1 MSYIAR
7 KLSKVLLSLLC
18 FFCTVVIF
26 CFPIHAETIK
36 VGGTGNALGTMTL
49 IANAYNK
56 LNPNIQVT
64 VLPSIGSSGG
74 IKAIP
79 SGAID
84 IGLSSRPLKESESKM
99 GIQAIEYAR
108 TPTVIAVSNLSTIDD
123 ISIHQLIDI
132 YTGKLLNW
140 PDGMLIRPILRQ
152 PGDDNTM
159 QLKVLSPA
167 LKKAVEIADNRLGL
181 LFAATDQE
189 TVDKI
194 QKIPGSFGVTS
205 LALII
210 SEKRPL
216 RALTLNGVVATPET
230 ITSGLYPMVKHFY
243 IILPAVIEAST
254 QDFIQ
259 FIKSS
264 DGAAILVQNGHFVVQ

>member
-1 MSYIAR
+1 MSYITR
-7 KLSKVLLSLLC
+7 KFFKVLSFLLWIL
-18 FFCTVVIF
+18 CTAVVL

-36 VGGTGNALGTMTL
+36 IGGTGNALGTMAL

-79 SGAID
+79 NGAID
-84 IGLSSRPLKESESKM
+84 IGLSSRQLKASESNM
-99 GIQAIEYAR
+99 GIQAIEYAL

-123 ISIHQLIDI
+123 ISINQLIDI

-152 PGDDNTM
+152 SGDDNTM

-194 QKIPGSFGVTS
+194 ENIPGSFGVTS
-205 LALII
+205 LALIL

-216 RALTLNGVVATPET
+216 RALTLDGIVATPET

-243 IILPAVIEAST
+243 IILPAVIEPNI
-254 QDFIQ
+254 QDFIR
-259 FIKSS
+259 FIKSP
-264 DGAAILVQNGHFVVQ
+264 DGAAILVQNGHLVVQ